1 MYEQNPFGNP
11 DGARADLRE
20 IESAFITDFPYGI
33 SINKYPSEILNK
45 RVIVGAK
52 GSGKTVYLRK
62 IQSMLKQRE
71 EDNASIFVDGD
82 LEQNLNCTDRVIA
95 FCDLYSQQTLSEKW
109 TKLWEISILTTIA
122 YKFLCNTRL
131 SNYINNND
139 FLEIK
144 DILTSFPFLSKV
156 DKEFKCEYSIYSFF
170 QILLSESISKDRM
183 DKTLNNPGY
192 LQLKRKLQS
201 VLRNAP
207 ELYFFLD
214 SIDLEYEHA
223 PLHWAMC
230 QKGLFYAVYIF
241 LQDSIWGEKLH
252 LIITLRDNVFTSI
265 LRSEHSTK
273 FSNESHI
280 FLLSWDTHNIK
291 YFLEQKIKSLKDC
304 FFISNDYETQG
315 KTVNSWL
322 GLSTIMNEYGQEEKI
337 DNFIIRHTRQ
347 VPRDVIIICNELAT
361 IRSELEHNHDLNI
374 VERITDIVLANS
386 KGIGAE
392 LITICAKNLTANHLP
407 AKAGVYRYSDGF
419 TASQYYH
426 ESTYQKLLN
435 LLQAKI
441 KQNSFGY
448 EVIAELE
455 NEANL
460 EFDNKS
466 FLPDILWQNG
476 VLGYLDKNKSV
487 FYAQSFKGDTLLPKG
502 KEKYIIRSCIEQK
515 IEII

>member
-1 MYEQNPFGNP
+1 M
-11 DGARADLRE
+11 
-20 IESAFITDFPYGI
+20 
-33 SINKYPSEILNK
+33 
-45 RVIVGAK
+45 
-52 GSGKTVYLRK
+52 
-62 IQSMLKQRE
+62 
-71 EDNASIFVDGD
+71 
-82 LEQNLNCTDRVIA
+82 
-95 FCDLYSQQTLSEKW
+95 
-109 TKLWEISILTTIA
+109 
-122 YKFLCNTRL
+122 
-131 SNYINNND
+131 
-139 FLEIK
+139 
-144 DILTSFPFLSKV
+144 
-156 DKEFKCEYSIYSFF
+156 
-170 QILLSESISKDRM
+170 
-183 DKTLNNPGY
+183 
-192 LQLKRKLQS
+192 
-201 VLRNAP
+201 
-207 ELYFFLD
+207 
-214 SIDLEYEHA
+214 
-223 PLHWAMC
+223 
-230 QKGLFYAVYIF
+230 
-241 LQDSIWGEKLH
+241 
-252 LIITLRDNVFTSI
+252 IITLRDNVFTSI